1 MGDFGKMQLGHVG
14 SVACE
19 ALGVAFLLI
28 GLSMLRPLPSPAQFP
43 THTKFVSLSPS
54 TPTVDIQ
61 DIAAN
66 MNELP
71 NEIFRRWGHSFE
83 EDTEDIT
90 VYRPSEYAFPPA
102 RGRAGIEFRSNG
114 EFIDWTIG
122 PTDASRGISGHWRM
136 EESRRVRVYFEN
148 NIRAPQVLEIIQ
160 CDVEVLKVKQLPVS
174 L

>member
-1 MGDFGKMQLGHVG
+1 MGDFGKMQLGHVKAI
-14 SVACE
+14 ACG
-19 ALGVAFLLI
+19 ALGVAFGLI
-28 GLSMLRPLPSPAQFP
+28 GLSQLKSLPSPAQFP
-43 THTKFVSLSPS
+43 THKEFVSLSPS
-54 TPTVDIQ
+54 TPIIDIQ

-90 VYRPSEYAFPPA
+90 VYRPSEYPFPPA
-102 RGRAGIEFRSNG
+102 RGRAGIEFRSDG

-122 PTDASRGISGHWRM
+122 PTDASHGISGHWRM
-136 EESRRVRVYFEN
+136 EGSRRVRVYFEN
-148 NIRAPQVLEIIQ
+148 NIRAPRVLEIIQ
-160 CDVEVLKVKQLPVS
+160 YDMEVLKVRQLPVS